1 MDAKGKGGKGAK
13 GPKSDASAVKGPKGK
28 GKGSSSSTTKPEISP
43 TKAMK
48 PLWWRRLLLGS
59 DIKAAGS
66 IWEKIED
73 ATKCLPIEEFETRF
87 SKTQPAKPCSQA
99 AELETIPVIRVS
111 NASHDRELRLLP
123 PPKEVAES
131 LMNLDDRCL
140 ALDELERL
148 QQHVPASMKDL
159 EALKSAMELQPH
171 ARLGRMEEYWLAVS
185 QIPACAER
193 MASWHFVR
201 TYRERVRHH
210 TEHLQ
215 DLSDMFSSLLNCEAL
230 PALLYSILSTGNW
243 LNSGTVDGD
252 AAAFDLKLLPEL
264 YEVKGADNSSLQHWI
279 FSEFFDSVDSRAAD
293 FLEAFSPMLQNVSR
307 KVLNDE
313 AKVSKGVH
321 LTLEECDEA
330 LSGLEAELCRVQ
342 DELQRCLEPLD
353 ATDPVK
359 RRLQREFTTATASM
373 AAVGQQRDALKV
385 QFGELLKWLQMT
397 ETRSADFCLMWDNFL
412 LPPDLLVARHQDA
425 YKNNTFEELF
435 CQGETFRV
443 QEFQAIWEL
452 DRTYG
457 TFGEEGDPPFQRQ
470 LSRSP
475 AGSPAE
481 ASPSTSHLSQLQ
493 LIPLPWTKIE
503 VSSGHSVWNAVQAQV
518 ASPIPQAELLPRFS
532 AKAVAEAQE
541 QRLAKEAKFQH
552 EPSATQSQGEALPNV
567 KDPET
572 LKDPEE
578 ARSLQQEP
586 HVVLTSFVAS
596 YSKTLEACSKPLED
610 LLDVAQCFLCSEVL
624 PDFLALVLAT
634 GNYLNGGTARG
645 QADGFDLSEMSKLQ
659 GIQDFDGKDL
669 RHFIFEVFCRQMPCQ
684 AEQFF
689 KDLRPC
695 FQNVRKA
702 ISKDAMGTARLEKTV
717 VHDLETLDEQVS
729 QLQRDL
735 AAAQEALSSMADHLE
750 GEADNLEKAA
760 VYVGEVV
767 VLRDAAQAEFEKL
780 FSFLSMKAM
789 RTADF
794 CLLWD
799 NLFLPG
805 DLMVNKGK
813 DDYFIPAFCCQEPFQ
828 REHIE
833 VLWGLHIPGEA
844 EQSEQASM
852 EGPLDAQQFC
862 AALIPLV
869 QSPEDFSNNATAFS
883 ACPGTRSNGGDLGEV
898 ERGQMHP
905 AIEAVLFDPELE
917 LRVPLGP
924 VETDAG
930 YHLIMARK
938 KCKGILSTTVS
949 ASHILVKHGRYK
961 PPACEASIHL
971 PNLVG
976 EEGDVARTW
985 RRWSFAHS
993 LPPALSHLAEA
1004 QDEAEQLQQKRLALQ
1019 GQPGLRLLFRWEGA
1033 FVFNIKG
1040 ILSDISGDMVGP
1052 INLVDGSIDSDS
1064 RMKLGNLLTLDEARA
1079 LNAEKDGFDGRLQ
1092 WIETSW
1098 QDAAGILDSASMCT
1112 AEILL
1117 HRSDADGSHGRKTG
1131 PSVRLRVK
1139 PTKLAYAASEPG
1151 LRLGLSSSIKVQDRV
1166 ATLVKQLET
1175 GEVLVKVDN
1184 GEEEI
1189 IDPRPRTVVAA
1200 SSIAR
1205 APGIQILLLHD
1216 GEHLLHAE
1224 VEESARKQNLLRHIV
1239 VHNGTRQ
1246 EFDLNE
1252 MNHSLQRFSSAQEFE
1267 EARMAYC
1274 RQIMEDG
1281 RYIEDAITGNRVDIS
1296 EQIVRV
1302 EMQVRRQSDAETLR
1316 HMPFDDLEWVSD
1328 SSFRLGERVWAQGRE
1343 GTIEHLQKHNRYMVK
1358 FSDGSSSPALHAS
1371 SIKRAQ
1377 AIAGVQDR
1385 SFAKVQDI
1393 AEIVPLLLHPCRL
1406 QGRLHGAHS
1415 SQPVLIRAGAGTG
1428 KTWSMQQLLFLL
1440 ASELSRPEK
1449 DSKLRL
1455 VPLLIPIQKLARMRK
1470 ANSEE
1475 GYPSN
1480 LVLFYIQAEFSDG
1493 RTRRLLEQAFEMRS
1507 LIVMLDGIDE
1517 AASMKLAVED
1527 YVTKTLVPMGVP
1539 LLVTS
1544 RPEGIRKRLYS
1555 RDFVIMNLKPLGQD
1569 QQHKIIE
1576 KQLQKN
1582 NFFRHLLAFHGA
1594 RREQEKTFKDSF
1606 SPQQVEQIEKAL
1618 QATCGTAAPQSTH
1631 SPDHEVLTAVFFCI
1645 AVRLLSEA
1653 GLDAN
1658 ALQLPLELRE
1668 GDAGNPKDMRRRLS
1682 LHSQKTG
1689 MIQSDFV
1696 CPSSESF
1703 VKVIKALTSDFQTHV
1718 DGEPAKLQAAGVA
1731 SKFQNPGLLRLRY
1744 VSCKLYLVYQE
1755 TSYPVQ
1761 VQVHHCGCLAAFRHS
1776 AAQDDLAFLRNA
1788 LRASSHSRPEEGTFD
1803 AMLEARMDVFE
1814 EICSIPVLLSVLA
1827 CAFALEVQRLPA
1839 DIYELYEMG
1848 MLTTLQRRLDQEQV
1862 ATALEMLEMIAVAN
1876 HKAKRRTFQV
1886 DDLQEVFQQKPQL
1899 LTLWSELLEDGHIP
1913 LVKILTLGH
1922 LTGEFQFSHL
1932 SFQEALFVRSLA
1944 LGSDNH
1950 FWSDRLSLCCNLND
1964 PFYRNALLIGR
1975 NHLAESL
1982 TAKQPHLNFDCQ
1994 PRLSEV
2000 GRTGLRNLLAGVH
2013 TIAELDLA
2021 NVNLRNDQEV
2031 HALVSSLTSAATG
2044 PNLRVLCLSR
2054 CQLTEKST
2062 SAIGILL
2069 KSSRLSKLDLE
2080 GNTHFLT
2087 STEAAD
2093 GFADSIGSQGLQSLE
2108 FCSLRWCH
2116 IPPTVH
2122 PAIRRLFETCC
2133 VCKGLTLDL
2142 QGNRASRSS
2151 FDGFACLK
2159 GCL

>member
-1 MDAKGKGGKGAK
+1 MR
-13 GPKSDASAVKGPKGK
+13 
-28 GKGSSSSTTKPEISP
+28 E
-43 TKAMK
+43 
-48 PLWWRRLLLGS
+48 R
-59 DIKAAGS
+59 
-66 IWEKIED
+66 
-73 ATKCLPIEEFETRF
+73 
-87 SKTQPAKPCSQA
+87 
-99 AELETIPVIRVS
+99 
-111 NASHDRELRLLP
+111 NA
-123 PPKEVAES
+123 
-131 LMNLDDRCL
+131 
-140 ALDELERL
+140 
-148 QQHVPASMKDL
+148 
-159 EALKSAMELQPH
+159 EALGKSLCISCTVPCIISAIFFSMLFCTYPRDKMRQHEDSG
-171 ARLGRMEEYWLAVS
+171 RLMRM
-185 QIPACAER
+185 
-193 MASWHFVR
+193 
-201 TYRERVRHH
+201 
-210 TEHLQ
+210 
-215 DLSDMFSSLLNCEAL
+215 LSDVTFDAEPLQHQNGDGTSEDVEKLMIKWGYGLGEGEEA
-230 PALLYSILSTGNW
+230 T
-243 LNSGTVDGD
+243 NSTVDGD

-435 CQGETFRV
+435 CQGETFSV

-1415 SQPVLIRAGAGTG
+1415 SQPVLIRAEAGTG

-1455 VPLLIPIQKLARMRK
+1455 VPLLIPIQKLARMLRK

-1618 QATCGTAAPQSTH
+1618 QAT
-1631 SPDHEVLTAVFFCI
+1631 L
-1645 AVRLLSEA
+1645 VRLLELMAQLAQQPDELEQGFHHECIYSIPKFCEPVKHWTLLFLACFSRSDAFLRPQLSHLEAVQQDCHAGCRLSEDEDSVKDSTEA
-1653 GLDAN
+1653 MAWAKKIQG
-1658 ALQLPLELRE
+1658 ALVALAEDLTAAHDEVKLELGTSGWRQQME
-1668 GDAGNPKDMRRRLS
+1668 DLIQETSTINTQTLPVGVWHEKCGPKSRMDVE
-1682 LHSQKTG
+1682 
-1689 MIQSDFV
+1689 D
-1696 CPSSESF
+1696 
-1703 VKVIKALTSDFQTHV
+1703 VIKAMKASVGNPQVQEKGFDALNLCVEDPKSHIEV
-1718 DGEPAKLQAAGVA
+1718 ARLDGIAMIVKAMEQHQMEVAKSGAAQAVLDAMRAHCA
-1731 SKFQNPGLLRLRY
+1731 SATIQELGCQALKEFAAFNAESQEDIYVRGGIQVVLRAM
-1744 VSCKLYLVYQE
+1744 E
-1755 TSYPVQ
+1755 SYPELPNLQ
-1761 VQVHHCGCLAAFRHS
+1761 VMGCGVLRNLAACNS
-1776 AAQDDLAFLRNA
+1776 QQQQAVV
-1788 LRASSHSRPEEGTFD
+1788 SRGGIQVVMD
-1803 AMLEARMDVFE
+1803 AMSAHKDHALMQWAGCWTLFCLCVHNAEMRSEVYAYGAARAALKALEAHRLEARVQE
-1814 EICSIPVLLSVLA
+1814 AGCWLLKEPTWP
-1827 CAFALEVQRLPA
+1827 ALK
-1839 DIYELYEMG
+1839 M
-1848 MLTTLQRRLDQEQV
+1848 
-1862 ATALEMLEMIAVAN
+1862 
-1876 HKAKRRTFQV
+1876 
-1886 DDLQEVFQQKPQL
+1886 
-1899 LTLWSELLEDGHIP
+1899 
-1913 LVKILTLGH
+1913 
-1922 LTGEFQFSHL
+1922 FQF
-1932 SFQEALFVRSLA
+1932 Q
-1944 LGSDNH
+1944 
-1950 FWSDRLSLCCNLND
+1950 
-1964 PFYRNALLIGR
+1964 
-1975 NHLAESL
+1975 
-1982 TAKQPHLNFDCQ
+1982 
-1994 PRLSEV
+1994 
-2000 GRTGLRNLLAGVH
+2000 
-2013 TIAELDLA
+2013 
-2021 NVNLRNDQEV
+2021 
-2031 HALVSSLTSAATG
+2031 
-2044 PNLRVLCLSR
+2044 
-2054 CQLTEKST
+2054 
-2062 SAIGILL
+2062 
-2069 KSSRLSKLDLE
+2069 
-2080 GNTHFLT
+2080 
-2087 STEAAD
+2087 
-2093 GFADSIGSQGLQSLE
+2093 
-2108 FCSLRWCH
+2108 
-2116 IPPTVH
+2116 
-2122 PAIRRLFETCC
+2122 
-2133 VCKGLTLDL
+2133 
-2142 QGNRASRSS
+2142 
-2151 FDGFACLK
+2151 
-2159 GCL
+2159 